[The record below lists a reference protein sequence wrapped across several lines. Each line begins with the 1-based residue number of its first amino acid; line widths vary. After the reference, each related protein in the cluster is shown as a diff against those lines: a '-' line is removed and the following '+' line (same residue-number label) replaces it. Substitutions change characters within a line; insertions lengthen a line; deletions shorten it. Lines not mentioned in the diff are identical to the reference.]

1 MAIEI
6 KNFNPVWT
14 FIQPST
20 FPLSDPLPQF
30 YDGAYMFVLCAIN
43 SGTMVS
49 VTANL
54 YDKQPGYITGS
65 LPSGSDS
72 GSEPPII
79 YNGARMITNLNYGSI
94 QTDVQGN
101 ILLAAHEYIV
111 SQSIATNPTVDFTII
126 DLSGSLI

>member
-14 FIQPST
+14 FTQPNTS
-20 FPLSDPLPQF
+20 PIANLIPQF
-30 YDGAYMFVLCAIN
+30 YDGTYMFILCSIN
-43 SGTMVS
+43 NGNSIS
-49 VTANL
+49 ITANL

-65 LPSGSDS
+65 LPSGSES
-72 GSEPPII
+72 GSVPPII
-79 YNGARMITNLNYGSI
+79 YNGAKMITNLNYGNI

-111 SQSIATNPTVDFTII
+111 SQSLLSNPSASFEII
-126 DLSGSLI
+126 DLS